1 MKYLQV
7 IICMCILGIYMYP
20 QISFAS
26 TNGGVPFLINN
37 GKCPN
42 PQELG
47 DVSSDKGLLQ
57 ALDTIIP
64 KVYKGQNYKD
74 WKVETIAH
82 LPKSPHPKA
91 YYGMAKH
98 YCGKEI
104 ANKSWFVEV
113 LFPQYLP
120 SYDAAHRQIFTTK
133 NKKGQWFAWFRFH

>member
-1 MKYLQV
+1 
-7 IICMCILGIYMYP
+7 MCILGIYMYP

-47 DVSSDKGLLQ
+47 EVSSDKGLLQ

-64 KVYKGQNYKD
+64 KVYEGQHYKG

-91 YYGMAKH
+91 YYGMANQDLL
-98 YCGKEI
+98 
-104 ANKSWFVEV
+104 A
-113 LFPQYLP
+113 
-120 SYDAAHRQIFTTK
+120 YDAAHRQIFATK
-133 NKKGQWFAWFRFH
+133 TKKGQWFAWFR